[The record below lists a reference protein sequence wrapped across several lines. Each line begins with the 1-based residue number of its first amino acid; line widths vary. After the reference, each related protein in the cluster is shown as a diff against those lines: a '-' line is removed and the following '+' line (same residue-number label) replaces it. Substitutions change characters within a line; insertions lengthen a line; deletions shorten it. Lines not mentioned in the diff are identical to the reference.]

1 MNIPEQRPGCEES
14 DRVGFSQ
21 RVVTDNARNRS
32 YHGTSSGKH
41 CVAQQPP
48 RPRRGTKKRCF
59 QVKSRPIMAKTF
71 FSLLRL

>member
-1 MNIPEQRPGCEES
+1 VNIPEQRPGCEES

-48 RPRRGTKKRCF
+48 RPRRGTKKCWF
-59 QVKSRPIMAKTF
+59 HVESRSIVAETF
-71 FSLLRL
+71 PLLLRL